1 LRPTHRPLFRLIPFL
16 DPHAH
21 HEQLANQQPPG
32 IIGGAPLPAPPGPPT
47 PGAQTAAGA
56 AALQAALSAG
66 SPGSGGSSSAVVNEF
81 SVWNS
86 FWFSLAA
93 FMQQGCDLS
102 PRSVS
107 GSGPLLSLAAL
118 VCFVDLRVCVC
129 VSLDVGVCWG
139 KFTLKPLCGIPFQFT
154 HSVFA

>member
-1 LRPTHRPLFRLIPFL
+1 
-16 DPHAH
+16 
-21 HEQLANQQPPG
+21 
-32 IIGGAPLPAPPGPPT
+32 
-47 PGAQTAAGA
+47 
-56 AALQAALSAG
+56 LQAALSAG

-107 GSGPLLSLAAL
+107 GRIAAASWFFFTLILISSYTANLAAFL
-118 VCFVDLRVCVC
+118 TVERMVTPINSPEDLAMQTEVQYGTLLHGSTWDFFRV
-129 VSLDVGVCWG
+129 SR
-139 KFTLKPLCGIPFQFT
+139 
-154 HSVFA
+154 HSDR